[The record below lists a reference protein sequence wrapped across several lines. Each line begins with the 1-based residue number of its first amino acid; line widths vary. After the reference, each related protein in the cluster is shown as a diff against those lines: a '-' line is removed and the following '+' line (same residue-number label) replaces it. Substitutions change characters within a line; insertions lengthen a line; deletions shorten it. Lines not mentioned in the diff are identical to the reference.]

1 MLGRRLGL
9 GAPAAIVAGLVFAFA
24 PTRFFRM
31 GQLHLNTLQ
40 WIPFTLAVAHA
51 YLDTGRPASLRVA
64 AAFFTVQALTSGH
77 GALMLA
83 VALCALAIYAV
94 ARGAPLA
101 PVDADSAISACP
113 GLLLLLPSVLI
124 VLPYRRVQAELGLD
138 RSIGTTVLSPESFI
152 ASPTH
157 VHRWILERVT
167 DHDVNAAATTFL
179 FPGYLVVLLA
189 IAALWPRAKGPGGT
203 TGNTT
208 ALDRHVVFYALL
220 AVLSVG
226 FFAGGPLN
234 LWPWVSG
241 WPGFDFIRAPTRFA
255 ILMTLALAV
264 LAGAGVERLTARRS
278 PRAAALAA
286 TLVGALLLGE
296 YSAHPFSGV
305 AFAMPAPAIVRHVAT
320 LPRPFVIAEVPG
332 AADHQ
337 GGGVRAVPDRGDAAH
352 GVALAADHPRLQR
365 PAPAAPRAGV
375 PGDEHASRT
384 RPVSPAMRSLGATHV
399 VVHRPEY
406 PPEVWSDLERRL
418 RDIPGVRVVHEEAD
432 GLLAGARSRAALTR
446 GQRGRSEPL
455 DGQRHAVAAA
465 QAERGDAALAAAI
478 LRARRAAS

>member
-1 MLGRRLGL
+1 M
-9 GAPAAIVAGLVFAFA
+9 
-24 PTRFFRM
+24 
-31 GQLHLNTLQ
+31 
-40 WIPFTLAVAHA
+40 
-51 YLDTGRPASLRVA
+51 
-64 AAFFTVQALTSGH
+64 
-77 GALMLA
+77 
-83 VALCALAIYAV
+83 
-94 ARGAPLA
+94 
-101 PVDADSAISACP
+101 
-113 GLLLLLPSVLI
+113 
-124 VLPYRRVQAELGLD
+124 
-138 RSIGTTVLSPESFI
+138 LSPESFI

-264 LAGAGVERLTARRS
+264 LAGAGLERLTARHS
-278 PRAAALAA
+278 PRTAALAA

-320 LPRPFVIAEVPG
+320 LPRPFVIAEVPVPRITREG
-332 AADHQ
+332 AFERFQTAAMLHTVSHWQ
-337 GGGVRAVPDRGDAAH
+337 PTIHGYSGLRPPRHEQVFQAMNSFPDPAS
-352 GVALAADHPRLQR
+352 LA
-365 PAPAAPRAGV
+365 G
-375 PGDEHASRT
+375 
-384 RPVSPAMRSLGATHV
+384 MRSLGATHV

-406 PPEVWSDLERRL
+406 APEIWSDLARRL
-418 RDIPGVRVVHEEAD
+418 RDTPGVRVVHEEAD
-432 GLLAGARSRAALTR
+432 GLLVALD
-446 GQRGRSEPL
+446 P
-455 DGQRHAVAAA
+455 APP
-465 QAERGDAALAAAI
+465 
-478 LRARRAAS
+478 